1 MKRIAAIALFVA
13 ATLTTTGTALAQTQA
28 VKGTVPFNF
37 SVAGTWLPA
46 GTYTIGSLPQH
57 SSNVIELGDQEKHIA
72 AFAVGLVDQ
81 NDPSKG
87 GELVFHRIGASYFLR
102 EVRYAHSSN
111 KIYLPETKAEKK
123 ARERAMETTEASLR
137 INDNVLI
144 AMN

>member
-13 ATLTTTGTALAQTQA
+13 ATLVTTGSAIAQDHA
-28 VKGTVPFNF
+28 VKAAVPFNF
-37 SVAGTWLPA
+37 SAAGAWLPA
-46 GTYTIGSLPQH
+46 GTYVIGS
-57 SSNVIELGDQEKHIA
+57 IDQGGINRIRIGNQETRTG

-102 EVRYAHSSN
+102 EVRYAHSSI
-111 KIYLPETKAEKK
+111 KVYLPVSKAEKK
-123 ARERAMETTEASLR
+123 ARERAMEATEASLR
-137 INDNVLI
+137 VNENVLI